1 MHDIAIFSFGLAVAA
16 ITFSASFIALI
27 ASDRPEHNLASGPH
41 KRSEKTSGRAHKTQ
55 SNAGNLTLV
64 QRNACQ

>member
-41 KRSEKTSGRAHKTQ
+41 KRSEKTSGRAQ
-55 SNAGNLTLV
+55 QDAI
-64 QRNACQ
+64 